1 MKQIIYDLEKAPTLT
16 KGERERYKEKK
27 ESKKETRST
36 INFIVLLRTRISEHA
51 LVLSEIL
58 N

>member
-16 KGERERYKEKK
+16 KGERERDKEKK